1 MTPDPPTAGVA
12 AAAAEAEAADAA
24 ATEAADATDAAALAF
39 EAPYR
44 VRFDE
49 AGPDGV
55 ARTSAILRYA
65 QDVAW
70 LHSTARGFD
79 RDWYSQRSLT
89 WLVRAAELE
98 ILAPVPLGS
107 TIVSRTAVTGQRRV
121 WARRRGEFSL
131 ADGTLAGWVHTD
143 WVMIDGRGALTR
155 IPDIFAEKFRIP
167 ESTGQIGRVP
177 LPPTPPDASRRTLA
191 ARPHELDPLGHVN
204 NAVYLDWLEEAFLRA
219 TPDEASRALATTP
232 RRYRLEYAAAAD
244 PGAALDDAAWRDD
257 DRSWCYR
264 LSGPDGNDLFRARLD
279 LPGRP
284 DLTGD
289 ER

>member
-1 MTPDPPTAGVA
+1 MTRDPASRT
-12 AAAAEAEAADAA
+12 
-24 ATEAADATDAAALAF
+24 TEADVPDMTGDDVLAF

-70 LHSTARGFD
+70 QHSTARGFD
-79 RDWYSQRSLT
+79 RDWYGERSLT

-98 ILAPVPLGS
+98 ILAPVPLGAS
-107 TIVSRTAVTGQRRV
+107 IVSRTAVIGQRRV

-143 WVMIDGRGALTR
+143 WVMIDGRGGLTR
-155 IPDIFAEKFRIP
+155 IPAIFEEKFRIP
-167 ESTGQIGRVP
+167 VSTGQIGRVP
-177 LPPTPPDASRRTLA
+177 LPPTAPDAIRRRFA
-191 ARPHELDPLGHVN
+191 VRPQELDPMDHVN
-204 NAVYLDWLEEAFLRA
+204 NAVYLDWLEEAILRA
-219 TPDEASRALATTP
+219 APAEARLALATTP

-244 PGAALDDAAWRDD
+244 PGAELEDAAWRDED
-257 DRSWCYR
+257 GGWLYR
-264 LSGPDGNDLFRARLD
+264 LSGSDGTDLFRARLD
-279 LPGRP
+279 TTVQPA
-284 DLTGD
+284 TNGD
-289 ER
+289 KT